1 MLSALAN
8 RMPGLSESALRA
20 RLSVAGGDGQVVAGG
35 PEHRHKPS
43 KAAELIWCRLH
54 PGASADDASDI
65 ICCVMWDSFH
75 RVDIG
80 GMRAVMQVRMAQEVY
95 DIAAALDSQFGV
107 GEGRNLLMGVA
118 AQLDETSRKVLVSRG
133 NPQSGVLLKHS
144 NEYLISYKSYVAA
157 LRGRLAWKQSGH
169 GTQTL
174 TSLLGMGRRLQD
186 VPFVV
191 FLLCFRDILER
202 IVRPF

>member
-1 MLSALAN
+1 MAV
-8 RMPGLSESALRA
+8 LSESALRA
-20 RLSVAGGDGQVVAGG
+20 RLSVVGGDGQVVAGG
-35 PEHRHKPS
+35 PEHRHKSS

-80 GMRAVMQVRMAQEVY
+80 GMRAVRQVRMAQEVY

-118 AQLDETSRKVLVSRG
+118 AQLDETPRMVKGLGGTRKVVYYSSIPMNISSAT
-133 NPQSGVLLKHS
+133 NPMLQLCVGV
-144 NEYLISYKSYVAA
+144 
-157 LRGRLAWKQSGH
+157 
-169 GTQTL
+169 
-174 TSLLGMGRRLQD
+174 
-186 VPFVV
+186 
-191 FLLCFRDILER
+191 
-202 IVRPF
+202 